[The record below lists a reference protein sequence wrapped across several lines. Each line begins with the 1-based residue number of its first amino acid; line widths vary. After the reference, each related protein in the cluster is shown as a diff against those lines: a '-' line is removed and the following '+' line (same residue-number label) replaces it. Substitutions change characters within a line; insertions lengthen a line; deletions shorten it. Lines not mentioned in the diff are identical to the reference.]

1 MQLAVIAII
10 IAYFSGAIIGAV
22 LPFLFASLT
31 MNAVSKGATIVVN
44 EVRRQ
49 FAEYPGI
56 MDHSQKPNYF
66 RCVVLITAQSI
77 QSMLIPGLLTIGL
90 PLAAGLAF
98 PLQFLA
104 AFLMGIIITGFL
116 LASMKASAGGAWDN
130 AKVSNLL
137 YNNLKL
143 SEIY

>member
-1 MQLAVIAII
+1 M
-10 IAYFSGAIIGAV
+10 IGAV

-49 FAEYPGI
+49 IAEYPGI

-77 QSMLIPGLLTIGL
+77 QSMMIPGFLTIGL

-104 AFLMGIIITGFL
+104 AFLMGIIIVGFM
-116 LASMKASAGGAWDN
+116 LAAMKASAGGAWDN
-130 AKVSNLL
+130 AKVSHL
-137 YNNLKL
+137 
-143 SEIY
+143 